1 MKKITAILTALTMAA
16 ALLAGCGAGN
26 PAQTSSGAA
35 AAPAS
40 SGAAGEGGDA
50 KSVVVVFLQG
60 LGDAG
65 PMDAMN
71 ENLKKAQQDFG
82 IEASTFEALEAAQ
95 HEEVLRTYAREGA
108 DLIITSMPATVEAV
122 KKVAAEFP
130 DTRFCS
136 IFPLEEID
144 LPNVTCVDFSIWEA
158 YYLAGIMGGSM
169 SDTAKAGHVIGAE
182 QSSLIANYN
191 AFKQGAQ
198 SVNPDMQV
206 LLSNTNTFDDPAKG
220 KDAGI
225 SLVDQGCDI
234 LITDCA
240 ATGLGVIDA
249 AKEKGILMMGDS
261 NPHYELAPENI
272 LADTLCEYGPALYAQ
287 IERFVNG
294 ELESGTYYSSIRE
307 GGVGLLISPEIRGS
321 LPADKQARFDEA
333 CEKIDQALAGIQSG
347 ELVIERNIEK

>member
-50 KSVVVVFLQG
+50 KSVVVVFPQG

-144 LPNVTCVDFSIWEA
+144 LPNVTCVDFSIWEIGRA
-158 YYLAGIMGGSM
+158 
-169 SDTAKAGHVIGAE
+169 HV
-182 QSSLIANYN
+182 
-191 AFKQGAQ
+191 
-198 SVNPDMQV
+198 
-206 LLSNTNTFDDPAKG
+206 
-220 KDAGI
+220 
-225 SLVDQGCDI
+225 
-234 LITDCA
+234 
-240 ATGLGVIDA
+240 
-249 AKEKGILMMGDS
+249 
-261 NPHYELAPENI
+261 
-272 LADTLCEYGPALYAQ
+272 
-287 IERFVNG
+287 
-294 ELESGTYYSSIRE
+294 
-307 GGVGLLISPEIRGS
+307 
-321 LPADKQARFDEA
+321 
-333 CEKIDQALAGIQSG
+333 
-347 ELVIERNIEK
+347 

>member
-1 MKKITAILTALTMAA
+1 MKKITSILTALTMAA

-40 SGAAGEGGDA
+40 SGAAGGSGDP
-50 KSVVVVFLQG
+50 KSVVVVFPQG

-71 ENLKKAQQDFG
+71 ENLKKAQEDFG

-169 SDTAKAGHVIGAE
+169 SETGKAGHVVGAE

-225 SLVDQGCDI
+225 SLMDQGCDI

-272 LADTLCEYGPALYAQ
+272 LADTLCEFGPALYTQ

-294 ELESGTYYSSIRE
+294 ELESGTYYSS
-307 GGVGLLISPEIRGS
+307 SPEIRDN
-321 LPADKQARFDEA
+321 LPTDKQARFDEA
-333 CEKIDQALAGIQSG
+333 CEKIDQALADIQSG